1 MNEVG
6 VPLARGFPF
15 YPSVCHNLVSSTG
28 PELLTES
35 PAMPTRPSVFVHLLP
50 SLIPPGSLKGGVAV
64 VVDVLRATTAMIH
77 ALASGVDAIVPCVE
91 VEEARATAASLGRGR
106 AILGGERQGLPI
118 EGFDLGNSPS
128 SYTPEVCRG
137 KTLVMTTTNGTRA
150 IHASLGA
157 DRVLIAAFPNLTAT
171 SNLLASF
178 AGPVHVVCAGTD
190 GHVSYEDT
198 LLAGAIVEGQAE
210 SGRFAGND
218 SAGIAVG
225 FWFEKFDEMTAEGVD
240 FLGSIVARGLGGR
253 HVHGIGLG
261 RDIED
266 AARVDV
272 FDFVAELRREPIR
285 IERVSK

>member
-106 AILGGERQGLPI
+106 AILGGELCRLRSRCPESRAGRR
-118 EGFDLGNSPS
+118 GS
-128 SYTPEVCRG
+128 SAWRFRTRRSMRPKARCR
-137 KTLVMTTTNGTRA
+137 R
-150 IHASLGA
+150 
-157 DRVLIAAFPNLTAT
+157 
-171 SNLLASF
+171 
-178 AGPVHVVCAGTD
+178 
-190 GHVSYEDT
+190 
-198 LLAGAIVEGQAE
+198 
-210 SGRFAGND
+210 
-218 SAGIAVG
+218 
-225 FWFEKFDEMTAEGVD
+225 
-240 FLGSIVARGLGGR
+240 
-253 HVHGIGLG
+253 
-261 RDIED
+261 
-266 AARVDV
+266 
-272 FDFVAELRREPIR
+272 
-285 IERVSK
+285 